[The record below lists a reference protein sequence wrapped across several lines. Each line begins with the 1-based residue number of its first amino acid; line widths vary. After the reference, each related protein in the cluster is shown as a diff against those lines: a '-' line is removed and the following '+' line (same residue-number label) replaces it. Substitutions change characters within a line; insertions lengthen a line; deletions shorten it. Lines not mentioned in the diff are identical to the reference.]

1 MTQAAEISAP
11 QSAGAALPLYEQ
23 PLNERMR
30 TFLRLEF
37 LYRQLCY
44 QAEKDSAWAS
54 RNAIDGLLDIVA
66 ILSRGD
72 VRGDVLKEL
81 ERQLYVL
88 ERLQQA
94 QDIDATRLRSVTRK
108 LQELRGNLSAIGP
121 KYLQALKDNEFLNA
135 IRHRSSIPGGTCA
148 FDIPEYTHWLRQ
160 DIERRRHDVAAWL
173 EVVRPLCDAVM
184 GLLWIIR
191 NSKQP
196 SKRIATAGVYQ
207 HSMNRETINGLIRIT
222 LPEGTEL
229 YPEISGSQHRFS
241 VRFMQWHIGEARPT
255 QSMDDI
261 GFELTI
267 C

>member
-1 MTQAAEISAP
+1 MSQAAEIAAQ
-11 QSAGAALPLYEQ
+11 QSAGASQPIYEQ

-44 QAEKDSAWAS
+44 QAELNSAWAS
-54 RNAIDGLLDIVA
+54 RDAIDGLLDIVA

-81 ERQLYVL
+81 ERQLFML
-88 ERLQQA
+88 ERLQKTNEV
-94 QDIDATRLRSVTRK
+94 DITRLQGVTQK
-108 LQELRGNLSAIGP
+108 LKKLRGSLSAIGP
-121 KYLQALKDNEFLNA
+121 KYLQELKDNEFLNA

-160 DIERRRHDVAAWL
+160 NFDRRTHDVAVWVEA
-173 EVVRPLCDAVM
+173 VRPLCDAVM
-184 GLLWIIR
+184 GLLWIVR
-191 NSKQP
+191 NTKQ
-196 SKRIATAGVYQ
+196 SGKRIASGGVYQ
-207 HSMNRETINGLIRIT
+207 HSMNRETINGLIRIA
-222 LPEGTEL
+222 LPAGVEL

-241 VRFMQWHIGEARPT
+241 VRFMRWDSGEEKPAQT
-255 QSMDDI
+255 GDDVE
-261 GFELTI
+261 FELTI

>member
-1 MTQAAEISAP
+1 MSQAAEIPAQ
-11 QSAGAALPLYEQ
+11 QSAGATLSLYEQ

-37 LYRQLCY
+37 LYRRLCY
-44 QAEKDSAWAS
+44 QAERNSAWAS
-54 RNAIDGLLDIVA
+54 RDAIDGLLDIVA

-81 ERQLYVL
+81 ERQLFML

-94 QDIDATRLRSVTRK
+94 DDIDAARLRGVTRK
-108 LQELRGNLSAIGP
+108 LQELRGNLGAIGP
-121 KYLQALKDNEFLNA
+121 KYLQELKDNEFLNA

-160 DIERRRHDVAAWL
+160 SMDRRASDVGNWIEA
-173 EVVRPLCDAVM
+173 VRPLCDAVM
-184 GLLWIIR
+184 GLLWIVR
-191 NSKQP
+191 NSRQP
-196 SKRIATAGVYQ
+196 GKRIAQAGVYK

-222 LPEGTEL
+222 LPEGAEL
-229 YPEISGSQHRFS
+229 FPQISGSQHRFS
-241 VRFMQWHIGEARPT
+241 VRFMQWHAGEEKPR
-255 QSMDDI
+255 QSTEDVE
-261 GFELTI
+261 FELTI